1 MFCVDTSRLSHAL
14 VYFLV
19 GVKTG
24 FSSRHINHLTHS
36 RSSVE
41 LLNFCFLFL
50 FSLRD
55 PSFKV
60 RNSLRSNY
68 FVVMKK
74 FMPWLKAALKI
85 HKIPSFFTYY
95 YYLLDFH
102 LFYISPSSIS
112 LSSNLS
118 SFMPNSFYNILS
130 KFFLILLDLLP
141 LPLIIYISI

>member
-1 MFCVDTSRLSHAL
+1 MCWYVTLVTCSCLLPYWCENWFLISSH
-14 VYFLV
+14 
-19 GVKTG
+19 K
-24 FSSRHINHLTHS
+24 SPN
-36 RSSVE
+36 
-41 LLNFCFLFL
+41 L
-50 FSLRD
+50 FSFIRWTLLFFCYSILYFIRD

-85 HKIPSFFTYY
+85 HTIPSFFTYY